1 MNSSPRPPPTSRR
14 TAKKSRTPLP
24 PGGASGLAPAPAAA
38 LALAFFVQAAPR
50 RVAVAGVPGTVGRA
64 RGLLR
69 SAGASHTRVGP
80 RDHARSAPGEAF
92 AGGGLLRRSARV
104 AFTPTVAV
112 VALTIV
118 RGAAPVIT
126 VVAVRTVLLGGAAAV
141 DRRVGPGRKAGL
153 GARRAIP
160 RGVVAAA
167 LVAAVPAEGEQED
180 EEDDDYRDA
189 RDDTCVGCTDNYSL
203 SHFSALMRPC
213 WLRRAVRNRH
223 RHAIEQASRRW
234 RGGRRGD
241 SGRTRRKFDFHT
253 ATYVVEQHFQ
263 WICPRLSS
271 HKRCGHRL
279 DVLVVM

>member
-1 MNSSPRPPPTSRR
+1 MRRSTGSTTSGKSLPRQSTRRWGCFVSCNTVVNSSPRPPPTSRR
-14 TAKKSRTPLP
+14 TAKKYRTPTL

-80 RDHARSAPGEAF
+80 RGHARSAPGEAF

-126 VVAVRTVLLGGAAAV
+126 VVAVRAVLLGGAAAV
-141 DRRVGPGRKAGL
+141 ECGVGPQGQTLR
-153 GARRAIP
+153 GAR
-160 RGVVAAA
+160 
-167 LVAAVPAEGEQED
+167 L
-180 EEDDDYRDA
+180 
-189 RDDTCVGCTDNYSL
+189 
-203 SHFSALMRPC
+203 
-213 WLRRAVRNRH
+213 
-223 RHAIEQASRRW
+223 
-234 RGGRRGD
+234 
-241 SGRTRRKFDFHT
+241 
-253 ATYVVEQHFQ
+253 
-263 WICPRLSS
+263 
-271 HKRCGHRL
+271 CGNQTFG
-279 DVLVVM
+279 